1 MFKFCKDGFF
11 RTGYKTLLL
20 AVYKTSLFSK
30 GPKWLV
36 IRPHIF
42 FEVTRWLFIKPY
54 FFLKAQIFKR
64 SFSRFRFYNRYFQD
78 KMKGS
83 YLRRNSFNFP
93 TARKSRKKPIGPID
107 GPVIIYNIAENEIND
122 DWNFIKKSTRSA
134 ANSG

>member
-1 MFKFCKDGFF
+1 
-11 RTGYKTLLL
+11 
-20 AVYKTSLFSK
+20 
-30 GPKWLV
+30 
-36 IRPHIF
+36 
-42 FEVTRWLFIKPY
+42 
-54 FFLKAQIFKR
+54 
-64 SFSRFRFYNRYFQD
+64 
-78 KMKGS
+78 MKGS